1 MPDRGTTIDSLMMG
15 QADSGYVFEIR
26 LEAALLPRLKV
37 QVLIV
42 DAKCVGDQLVAGVVV
57 PLHRQLRRHVAG
69 RTNLHPGGCTLE
81 PSPWAVIEFDGGSP
95 NSVDLPDA
103 RCEMLKDSTAGS
115 APKNVAE
122 RGKLF
127 ARAPFVDV
135 QDDMPWLVRLIR
147 SIRSRHNHE
156 SVGHINVGERAI
168 HDTPRQNKI
177 ADAHRHT
184 TLVSTWTDNFAVARL
199 EVPPRHL
206 PRGGLLHVRVLMN
219 GFRELLTNCL
229 P

>member
-26 LEAALLPRLKV
+26 LEAALLPKLKI

-42 DAKCVGDQLVAGVVV
+42 DGKCVGDQLVAGVVV

-103 RCEMLKDSTAGS
+103 RCEILKDSTAGS

-122 RGKLF
+122 CGKLF
-127 ARAPFVDV
+127 VGAPFVDI

-147 SIRSRHNHE
+147 SIEGFLHHVTR
-156 SVGHINVGERAI
+156 
-168 HDTPRQNKI
+168 
-177 ADAHRHT
+177 
-184 TLVSTWTDNFAVARL
+184 RL
-199 EVPPRHL
+199 QAKEEYL
-206 PRGGLLHVRVLMN
+206 
-219 GFRELLTNCL
+219 
-229 P
+229 

>member
-115 APKNVAE
+115 APKKSLSAANCSPE
-122 RGKLF
+122 LRSSTYRMTCHGLSGSF
-127 ARAPFVDV
+127 ARYDPAITTNRSDISMSANAPFTIRHDKTKSQTPTVIP
-135 QDDMPWLVRLIR
+135 PWF
-147 SIRSRHNHE
+147 RHGQITSQLHA
-156 SVGHINVGERAI
+156 SKYLP
-168 HDTPRQNKI
+168 DTF
-177 ADAHRHT
+177 H
-184 TLVSTWTDNFAVARL
+184 VVAC
-199 EVPPRHL
+199 
-206 PRGGLLHVRVLMN
+206 
-219 GFRELLTNCL
+219 FTSAC
-229 P
+229 